1 MTKTRITKGMVEA
14 MKILKVNME
23 LLRMNTELLHM
34 NMELLQVGMVHQ
46 QTAMVLLHVH
56 VEEFSTFSMVPKKMR
71 RRKEMEEMVVV
82 VGMAVIVEDTR
93 HLHLAM
99 GLHLQVMV
107 LHRQVMALLVATE
120 GFSSCR
126 GIKRIK
132 TKTRG
137 TGKKMVEVEET
148 CVTAMVLPLVA
159 MGLHPMNL
167 LHLTML
173 HLTMPQL
180 IQLQLHHTVLLLH
193 HIVLL
198 LLQHLV
204 LLLLLYRPPPAPRCM
219 KRSMYLA
226 LRNSAL

>member
-1 MTKTRITKGMVEA
+1 M
-14 MKILKVNME
+14 
-23 LLRMNTELLHM
+23 ELLHM
-34 NMELLQVGMVHQ
+34 NMELLQVVMVHQ

-93 HLHLAM
+93 HLHLAT
-99 GLHLQVMV
+99 GLHLQAMV

-126 GIKRIK
+126 GIKKTK

-137 TGKKMVEVEET
+137 TEKKMVEVEET
-148 CVTAMVLPLVA
+148 CVPAMV
-159 MGLHPMNL
+159 LHPMNL

-180 IQLQLHHTVLLLH
+180 IQLLLHHTVLLLHHIVLLLH

-226 LRNSAL
+226 L

>member
-1 MTKTRITKGMVEA
+1 MTKTRITKVMVEA
-14 MKILKVNME
+14 MKILKVDME
-23 LLRMNTELLHM
+23 LLLMNTELLHM

-46 QTAMVLLHVH
+46 QTAMVLPHVH

-93 HLHLAM
+93 HLHLVM
-99 GLHLQVMV
+99 G

-126 GIKRIK
+126 GIKRTK

-148 CVTAMVLPLVA
+148 CVTAMVLPLQA
-159 MGLHPMNL
+159 MGLHHMNL

-173 HLTMPQL
+173 HLTVL
-180 IQLQLHHTVLLLH
+180 LLHHIVLLLH

-204 LLLLLYRPPPAPRCM
+204 LLLLLYRPPPAQRFM
-219 KRSMYLA
+219 KRSMFLA

>member
-1 MTKTRITKGMVEA
+1 
-14 MKILKVNME
+14 MKILKVDME

-82 VGMAVIVEDTR
+82 VGMAVIVEDMR
-93 HLHLAM
+93 HLHLAT
-99 GLHLQVMV
+99 GLHLQAMV
-107 LHRQVMALLVATE
+107 LPRQVMELLVATE

-126 GIKRIK
+126 GIKKTK

-148 CVTAMVLPLVA
+148 CVTAMVLPLLA

-180 IQLQLHHTVLLLH
+180 IQLLLHHTVLLLHHIVLLLH

>member
-1 MTKTRITKGMVEA
+1 MTKTRITKVMVEA

-82 VGMAVIVEDTR
+82 VGMAVIVEDMR
-93 HLHLAM
+93 HLHLAT
-99 GLHLQVMV
+99 GLHLQAMV

-126 GIKRIK
+126 GIKKTK

-137 TGKKMVEVEET
+137 TEKKMVEVEET
-148 CVTAMVLPLVA
+148 CVTAMVLPLLA

-173 HLTMPQL
+173 L
-180 IQLQLHHTVLLLH
+180 LHHILLLLH

-204 LLLLLYRPPPAPRCM
+204 LLFLLYRPPPAPRCM
-219 KRSMYLA
+219 KRSTYLA